1 MTSYDPRMSEIFP
14 GLAGLLHIYGQQW
27 QIEQDRENG
36 AWTAICRPTPTP
48 TALRVLVAHDL
59 AGLVTKLEATQP
71 ANAELCRQAVHQKAA
86 DPQRTSGIGCMR
98 DPAVYE

>member
-36 AWTAICRPTPTP
+36 AWTAICRPTPT
-48 TALRVLVAHDL
+48 ALHVLVAHDL

-86 DPQRTSGIGCMR
+86 DRRG
-98 DPAVYE
+98 PAG